1 MGGHDCYMADIG
13 LHLRGHGVQEKRA
26 RTVMIPHCILLV
38 MLVRIKAFA
47 YTPSIVQ
54 FLLFNPALRAG
65 VRLTLY
71 FGRCGRP
78 FVGRSQVYRSECGDG
93 GGG

>member
-47 YTPSIVQ
+47 YTPSIV
-54 FLLFNPALRAG
+54 
-65 VRLTLY
+65 
-71 FGRCGRP
+71 
-78 FVGRSQVYRSECGDG
+78 
-93 GGG
+93 